1 MVTLASY
8 LFFPGDTE
16 EAFKFYKSV
25 FNGEILGL
33 QRYKEV
39 FPGDKRLSKKDEN
52 KVQHMALRIGKD
64 GILMGTDWVESFM
77 GKLVQGNNYQISV
90 FPESKKE
97 AEVLFAALAAGG
109 EIEFEM
115 EDHPWGGY
123 DGGCKDKFGVRW
135 TVYWYEPAK

>member
-1 MVTLASY
+1 MVTLASC
-8 LFFPGDTE
+8 LFFPGNTE

-25 FNGEILGL
+25 FNGEILDI
-33 QRYKEV
+33 QRYKEI
-39 FPGDKRLSKKDEN
+39 FTGDKRLLKKDEN

-90 FPESKKE
+90 FPDSKKE

-109 EIEFEM
+109 EIEFKM

-135 TVYWYEPAK
+135 TVYWYESAK